1 MYRDRNIRASN
12 ICKFLSKDQ
21 VPFHT
26 ATEVRGFLIQLLNIK
41 LNSFDALRNQ
51 RENLLAVIPDLDFA
65 GKLVYSPPTP
75 YFIELN
81 NPTEIVLRN
90 VSARICNIDYTDIV
104 MDGFG
109 QINLLIE

>member
-1 MYRDRNIRASN
+1 M
-12 ICKFLSKDQ
+12 
-21 VPFHT
+21 
-26 ATEVRGFLIQLLNIK
+26 FLIQLLNIK
-41 LNSFDALRNQ
+41 VNSFDALRNQ

-81 NPTEIVLRN
+81 NPNEIVLRN
-90 VSARICNIDYTDIV
+90 VSARICNIDYSDIV